1 MPPMGGRLWLGPYV
15 RPSLRH
21 YICCHAC
28 HASPLP
34 RCACVCVHV
43 AIKAICKG
51 DVDPAPPAGNVGG
64 NAMLPVDNPFPADPP
79 PPPPAPAVP
88 PPGL

>member
-1 MPPMGGRLWLGPYV
+1 MDHMCV
-15 RPSLRH
+15 Q
-21 YICCHAC
+21 
-28 HASPLP
+28 ASGTTSVAMHDHQSPGVH
-34 RCACVCVHV
+34 VCVHV